1 MFVVAGL
8 STAKTRT
15 KESAISASNKRRSM
29 AGVNMATS
37 LLGMPFWREPTF
49 AGWSV
54 ECREHLR
61 LNIGEPNPIKLAQLR
76 SH

>member
-1 MFVVAGL
+1 
-8 STAKTRT
+8 
-15 KESAISASNKRRSM
+15 M

-37 LLGMPFWREPTF
+37 LLGMPFWHEPTF

-54 ECREHLR
+54 ERRKHR
-61 LNIGEPNPIKLAQLR
+61 GLNIGRSNPIKLAQLR